1 MKVTTQIQAP
11 SAESQLVLSLEQ
23 FVIKADAFL
32 QNYYSGG
39 NDASDIQKILQAI
52 TNLQLD
58 IDLAALKREF
68 NY

>member
-39 NDASDIQKILQAI
+39 NDTKDIQKILQAI